1 MANVVG
7 TTYTATGL
15 TNGTSYAFRVLAV
28 NGGGAG
34 SASAPDV
41 AVPFAA
47 ASGVRNLVAT
57 AADGQLTA
65 SWQAPSSNGG
75 SAISSYRVAYST
87 DGGTTFSADVVV
99 TGTTAVITGLTNGT
113 AVVVRVIPV
122 NAGGNGAAV
131 TSAPATPRTV
141 AGASTSVVAT
151 AGNGQVSLTWI
162 APTDNGG
169 SAITGYHV
177 ERAVGSAGP
186 WTRIA
191 TVATTTYV
199 TTGLTNGTTYAFRIL
214 TTNSAGAG
222 AATEPVLVT
231 PATTPG
237 APTTVATVAGDG
249 FVTLTW
255 AAPSSNGGAIVTSYL
270 IEQSTD
276 GTTWT
281 TAATTSAR
289 DFTVTGLA
297 NGTAYRFRVSAVN
310 AAGTGASAQAS
321 ATVTPSAKAASPAGV
336 VATPT
341 NGAITLTWSA
351 PTDTGGSALTG
362 YVVEQSTDGG
372 VTWTSA
378 ATTATPS
385 TTLTGLTNGTTYSYR
400 VRANN
405 SVGSGAAST
414 VATTTPFTT
423 PGSPRNV
430 VALSGDTEVVLSW
443 SAPTNSGGSAIT
455 GYVVQQSTNGTTWTT
470 VDTPAVAST
479 VLTGLTNGATY
490 SYRVFA
496 VNAAVGNVNAIATSG
511 ATASSIV
518 AAAPKTTAS
527 APQSL
532 TPVAGDRQISLTWTA
547 PVNNGGVALTGYSV
561 QRSTD
566 GGRTWTNALT
576 TSPSALTATITG
588 LTNGVAYV
596 FRVSATSSAGTGAA
610 STWVTSAPVA
620 PPTAPASVAATAST
634 SGASLNWAAP
644 ADDGGASIVGY
655 RIEQST
661 DGGLTWGSAVQLGAT
676 VQSQSLRKRNLDNA
690 GLSTATSL
698 QINGLQAGRSY
709 IFRVQAYSVVG
720 VSPWNQAAVTA
731 GLPPTTPG
739 APQVTPSLTSTVV
752 TWTPS
757 TAAGAPTYTVQ
768 RSADSGR
775 TWTTVSTTSATSFT
789 DNGLTSG
796 TPYSYRVIAEYAG
809 MTSPTSPVT
818 ATTTLSVPVVAP
830 VPAPVRVVV
839 PAPVVD
845 SPSPTFEI
853 KLVLRADM
861 VPTSRNLVVTGANLK
876 ASTIVRLFMKKL
888 LTAQAV
894 DYGTL
899 LGTTTVESDGTFVLR
914 TMLPASL
921 TPGNYELTATG
932 TAFNGTPAL
941 ANARFLVPS
950 NWAEILNPTA
960 PGAAEKPAATT
971 VAPSTSTTS
980 TTIPVTT
987 TVAPKPKPSKTTKP
1001 TPGGA
1006 PFDPKSDPKGA
1017 VDLAAQAAVLAALMA
1032 LGAGKRGKKEEDDED
1047 GDDEDRGSGDV
1058 SDTAVKFRKADADGS
1073 NDLIQPRTATWLDK
1087 WSLKSPHRL
1096 VQSSPLLAR
1105 LVVDGTYLR
1114 SLLGVFWLALPLA
1127 GVVLGVLS
1135 AVNTEFNIV
1144 MPAFALLI
1152 AILIVGV
1159 LDAFS
1164 GLLGVLVFAILAGIG
1179 GGFTSSDSVRGMLGL
1194 CAFSLGVPLIATAS
1208 RPFFRASDGESPIWN
1223 RTVDFFLITL
1233 FGALAAGGMF
1243 GSLPGLTGFKPSY
1256 ADRGDTI
1263 QLIALGMLI
1272 VRIGLE
1278 YLARSATSG
1287 RFKSIH
1293 ADELSDPSLTQQIAS
1308 IIGRSAVFAFV
1319 AVVFIGN
1326 NWALWVGTAL
1336 YMVPKF
1342 VDLVSD
1348 NFPNFDKLHRYL
1360 PRGIFKV
1367 VFIMFIA
1374 RWWGTI
1380 VTSNVPDA
1388 DQMVKVGFVLLG
1400 LPGLIAGVAGWF
1412 GRSGGDWKST
1422 TTSRVLGVVLL
1433 VVAFLMVRGY
1443 LFTF

>member
-1 MANVVG
+1 
-7 TTYTATGL
+7 
-15 TNGTSYAFRVLAV
+15 V

-768 RSADSGR
+768 RSADRGR